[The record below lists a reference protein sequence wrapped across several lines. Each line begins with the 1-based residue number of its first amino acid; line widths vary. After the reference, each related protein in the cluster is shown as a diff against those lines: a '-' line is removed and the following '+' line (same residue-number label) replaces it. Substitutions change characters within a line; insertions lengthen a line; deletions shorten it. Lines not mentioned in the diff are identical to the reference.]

1 MPKYVIER
9 NIPGVGNLSTAELH
23 GVALTSCNVLREMG
37 PEIQWVQSYIVDDK
51 TYCIYL
57 APDED
62 AIRQNAR
69 LSGFPANRIS
79 RVATILHPTAS
90 E

>member
-62 AIRQNAR
+62 AIRQHAR

-79 RVATILHPTAS
+79 RVATILDPAAS